1 MKTIRLLLWIATLSL
16 VSCMY
21 VYGDTSPLQK
31 EETMVFFPTIGY
43 PVAKGALW
51 ELHIHGWIYE
61 PNWVSSWR
69 EWFTWDPATE
79 AQERNTEILPSK
91 LASAEEDE
99 AQDSLFKQR
108 TSRFFVDNQ
117 GDKQIAIRIGEK
129 SFTLDPSTP
138 NGHFTGLLH
147 LMAAD
152 IEKWRQGH
160 WISFKVMMP
169 LGDSRQFTGQ
179 VELLETQ
186 GISVVS
192 DIDDTIKVSQV
203 RDKSELFNHTFR
215 LPFQA
220 VSGMSKLYRAWATSS
235 PTVSFHYVSASPW
248 QLSEPLSEFISSEQ
262 FPLGSFHLRLFRW
275 KDSSLF
281 EFFQASQ
288 PHKIDAINSLLAC
301 CQERRFILVGDS
313 GEHDPEIY
321 AQIARKYPQR
331 VIRIL
336 IRDVTGEGADSPRY
350 QEVFKEL
357 PTSLWHIFS
366 DPATIETKLK

>member
-1 MKTIRLLLWIATLSL
+1 MKNIRLLLWIAILSL
-16 VSCMY
+16 VSGMY

-31 EETMVFFPTIGY
+31 EETIVFFPTIGY
-43 PVAKGALW
+43 PVAKGSLW

-108 TSRFFVDNQ
+108 TRLFFVDNQ
-117 GDKQIAIRIGEK
+117 GDKKIAIRIGEK

-160 WISFKVMMP
+160 WISFKVIMP
-169 LGDSRQFTGQ
+169 PGDSRQFTGQ

-215 LPFQA
+215 LPFQS
-220 VSGMSKLYRAWATSS
+220 VPGMSQLYQAWVTSS
-235 PTVSFHYVSASPW
+235 TIVSFHYVSASPW
-248 QLSEPLSEFISSEQ
+248 QLFEPLSEFMSSEQ

-288 PHKIDAINSLLAC
+288 PHKIDTINSLIAC
-301 CQERRFILVGDS
+301 CQDRHLVLVGDS
-313 GEHDPEIY
+313 GEQDPEIY
-321 AQIARKYPQR
+321 AQIARKYPQQI
-331 VIRIL
+331 IRIL

-366 DPATIETKLK
+366 DPKTIESKLK